1 MTPGPIAPPPM
12 LVPDPRGVMG
22 TPRARAQRTIATT
35 SSASTGT
42 ATARGMIRPIPAAS
56 E

>member
-1 MTPGPIAPPPM
+1 MTPGPIAPPAM

-22 TPRARAQRTIATT
+22 TPRDRAQRTIATT
-35 SSASTGT
+35 SPASKGT
-42 ATARGMIRPIPAAS
+42 ATARGIMRPIPAAS